1 MKKFFALTA
10 AMAVCLTVTSCG
22 GNNSLPEDTSAIEQY
37 IEQASETAQA
47 EEASE
52 PTDAVRA
59 KLESMAKE
67 EYVIVFE
74 IIGIEIDNDETER
87 IIDMYKGSELA
98 AERGWSDEALNNMT
112 AVKAEYYVEYDH
124 TKTFF
129 DDGRTEQFFYL
140 ISGNSTGGWE
150 IVDTSSPNV
159 WEASKTE
166 NPLETTPFEDLSDY
180 DRAIRLAAEHI
191 EEHGADHWEYIL
203 YDFDLDGIPELMEE
217 TGFKDT
223 IGWEIYKLTGS
234 EAADLGY
241 MEFAG
246 TDERYIKD
254 GIDIIYYHGDELT
267 LESGVHVYRDNEND
281 EIFYVTEYTTE
292 LHTKGFAAAIRY
304 DVYADKLSERELY
317 HCDFLSMDD
326 GGESGNRYITH
337 NILDGKKATPMYRC
351 DCNSEGF
358 LYCNEFGDYLSNF
371 EYLGMIDVTNY
382 YKKEKDSSFYDYAE
396 TVKIPEKTREE
407 RFYSDDREKVTV
419 CGEEYYADTYKAEIV
434 INNDNFDSIDLSE
447 LKLLPCLEKLTL
459 LNKSDRT
466 ADISKLAELENLS
479 EITLDGGEFDY
490 SQLLDM
496 DNIILAENAPIEYIS
511 QMKSIKIVYAYP
523 YTEDIDGF
531 APLYDMEGLEVV
543 LHNVTGG
550 DFGDPYMNMQLDRLE
565 ERRPD
570 LLLIYVP

>member
-1 MKKFFALTA
+1 MKKIFSFTA
-10 AMAVCLTVTSCG
+10 ALAICLTLTSCG
-22 GNNSLPEDTSAIEQY
+22 RENSLPEDTSAIEQY
-37 IEQASETAQA
+37 IEQASGTAQSEETTA
-47 EEASE
+47 E
-52 PTDAVRA
+52 T
-59 KLESMAKE
+59 
-67 EYVIVFE
+67 
-74 IIGIEIDNDETER
+74 TEVT
-87 IIDMYKGSELA
+87 
-98 AERGWSDEALNNMT
+98 T
-112 AVKAEYYVEYDH
+112 A
-124 TKTFF
+124 
-129 DDGRTEQFFYL
+129 
-140 ISGNSTGGWE
+140 
-150 IVDTSSPNV
+150 
-159 WEASKTE
+159 
-166 NPLETTPFEDLSDY
+166 ETTPFENLSDY
-180 DRAIRLAAEHI
+180 DKAIRLAAEHI

-217 TGFKDT
+217 TGFMDT
-223 IGWEIYKLTGS
+223 KGWEIYKLTGS

-281 EIFYVTEYTTE
+281 EIFYVTEYTTV

-304 DVYADKLSERELY
+304 DVYADKLAERELY

-326 GGESGNRYITH
+326 GGASGNRYITH

-371 EYLGMIDVTNY
+371 EYLGMIDVANY
-382 YKKEKDSSFYDYAE
+382 YKKEDGGSFYDYAE

-419 CGEEYYADTYKAEIV
+419 CGEEYYADTYEANVV
-434 INNDNFDSIDLSE
+434 IDNDNFDSIDLSE
-447 LKLLPCLEKLTL
+447 LKLLPCLEKL
-459 LNKSDRT
+459 
-466 ADISKLAELENLS
+466 ILENRSDKTINIS
-479 EITLDGGEFDY
+479 EISDIENLTEIMFWGGDFDY
-490 SQLLDM
+490 SPVVKM
-496 DNIILAENAPIEYIS
+496 DNVIYTNAPNECIFE
-511 QMKSIKIVYAYP
+511 MKSIRVVSAMP

-531 APLYDMEGLEVV
+531 APLYDMEQLEVV
-543 LHNVTGG
+543 LHYVTGG
-550 DFGDPYMNMQLDRLE
+550 DFGDPHMNMQLDRLE

>member
-1 MKKFFALTA
+1 MRKIFALTA

-37 IEQASETAQA
+37 IEQAAETAQA
-47 EEASE
+47 EV
-52 PTDAVRA
+52 TTTVTT
-59 KLESMAKE
+59 E
-67 EYVIVFE
+67 E
-74 IIGIEIDNDETER
+74 T
-87 IIDMYKGSELA
+87 
-98 AERGWSDEALNNMT
+98 T
-112 AVKAEYYVEYDH
+112 A
-124 TKTFF
+124 
-129 DDGRTEQFFYL
+129 
-140 ISGNSTGGWE
+140 
-150 IVDTSSPNV
+150 
-159 WEASKTE
+159 
-166 NPLETTPFEDLSDY
+166 ETTPFEDLSDY
-180 DRAIRLAAEHI
+180 DKAIRLAAEHI
-191 EEHGADHWEYIL
+191 EERGADHWEYIL

-223 IGWEIYKLTGS
+223 KGWEIYKLTGS

-241 MEFAG
+241 MEYAG

-304 DVYADKLSERELY
+304 DVYADKLAERELY
-317 HCDFLSMDD
+317 HCDFLTWDD
-326 GGESGNRYITH
+326 CGESGNRYITH
-337 NILDGKKATPMYRC
+337 NILDGGKATPMYWC

-382 YKKEKDSSFYDYAE
+382 YKKEDGGSFYDYVE
-396 TVKIPEKTREE
+396 TVKIPEKTKDE
-407 RFYSDDREKVTV
+407 RVYSDDREKVTI
-419 CGEEYYADTYKAEIV
+419 CGEEYYADTYEANVV
-434 INNDNFDSIDLSE
+434 IDSDNFDSIDLSE

-459 LNKSDRT
+459 LNNSDRT

-479 EITLDGGEFDY
+479 EITLDGGGFDY

-523 YTEDIDGF
+523 YTDDIDGF

-565 ERRPD
+565 ERRPE